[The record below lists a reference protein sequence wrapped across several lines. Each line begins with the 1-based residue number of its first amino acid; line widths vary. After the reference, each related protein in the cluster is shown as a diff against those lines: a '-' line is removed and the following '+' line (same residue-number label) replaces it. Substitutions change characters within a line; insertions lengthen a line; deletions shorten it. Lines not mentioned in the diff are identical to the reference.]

1 MTINASSS
9 LVLSLFTQSGSTALT
24 LPLAMPTVAASP
36 SDAVIAFRR
45 LIVPGAET
53 KGLEQEAK
61 DPITLSAIAQFRQ
74 ALETAKDLDKALSDP
89 RVLTVLMPAL
99 GLPDQVGNP
108 GMVKRALLSDP
119 NDPEGVAAQL
129 GTTWVNAAATLNLLL
144 TSTPKTVAY
153 VGLTDAETTAVASQ
167 LRMGEAVMTAP
178 TYPPPLPRVSAFDG
192 LADSVTTAL
201 AGQLRP
207 GENAT
212 MDRAKL
218 ELDYSATLTAVT
230 IRMGELPDSD
240 LPGIVRDALQQ
251 TALLIGTGKFD
262 SALSAID
269 LALTDLESAGGISAE
284 QTRAGRLALMES
296 GIAVAQM
303 ARDAFGVAERIEK
316 LVMLDT
322 PDNPAWSSAYK
333 VRLDAF
339 HKDGIERNAN
349 FALEVAA
356 AMAQRMVDSSINSF
370 DADLAKSYSD
380 RSTIVLNSRDG
391 RPTTTPIED
400 VPIKRISETEATA
413 VVEAMKNTPPPNL
426 PRGQLEVAYGAKAA
440 LSAITLGETPP
451 VGLAM
456 SAWNALR
463 EMAPMVRAGSY
474 ASALQRLDDALIEVE
489 ADTSLSASMSRD
501 ARAALL
507 EASISLEQV
516 RRNAAGVAE
525 RIERL
530 AVLDAPGSDAW
541 SKEFQRRLESF
552 HQDGI
557 NGNVNFALEVSA
569 AMADRMLTSAVTIEE
584 QNRAQSLYT
593 RSQQVLNGR
602 DGRPYS
608 TSSVGSVTRIMTSE
622 ASLIVEQMK
631 FVSSLGSL
639 ADPKMLDILTSGY
652 TKYEYRTGL
661 STTNPGMAD
670 AIYFM
675 ENAKNM
681 KTAYDILA
689 NSVMSR
695 VVLGALGLPI
705 EIAIQPIETQAR
717 AITTRMNLADLQN
730 ADKVNAFAERFLM
743 AEATAAIAAASV
755 PQDPFAMI
763 TSLSIQV

>member
-1 MTINASSS
+1 
-9 LVLSLFTQSGSTALT
+9 
-24 LPLAMPTVAASP
+24 
-36 SDAVIAFRR
+36 

-53 KGLEQEAK
+53 KGLEQEGK

-153 VGLTDAETTAVASQ
+153 VGLTDAETTAVAGQ

-178 TYPPPLPRVSAFDG
+178 AYPPPLPRVRAFDG

-218 ELDYSATLTAVT
+218 ELDYTATLTAVT

-262 SALSAID
+262 SALSTID

-296 GIAVAQM
+296 GIALAQM
-303 ARDAFGVAERIEK
+303 GRDAFGVAERIER

-322 PDNPAWSSAYK
+322 PSNPAWSSAYK

-380 RSTIVLNSRDG
+380 RSTIVLDSRDG

-426 PRGQLEVAYGAKAA
+426 PRGQLEVTYGAKAA

-489 ADTSLSASMSRD
+489 ADTSLPASMSRD

-530 AVLDAPGSDAW
+530 AALDAPGSDAW

-631 FVSSLGSL
+631 FVSPLGSL
-639 ADPKMLDILTSGY
+639 ADPKMLDVLTSGY

-705 EIAIQPIETQAR
+705 EITIQPIETQAR
-717 AITTRMNLADLQN
+717 AITTRMNLADLQK

>member
-24 LPLAMPTVAASP
+24 LPLAMPPVAASP

-53 KGLEQEAK
+53 KGLEQEGK

-153 VGLTDAETTAVASQ
+153 VGLTDAETTAVAGQ

-178 TYPPPLPRVSAFDG
+178 AYPPPLPRVRAFDG
-192 LADSVTTAL
+192 LADSVTAAL

-218 ELDYSATLTAVT
+218 ELDYNATLTAVT

-262 SALSAID
+262 SALSTID

-296 GIAVAQM
+296 GIALAQM
-303 ARDAFGVAERIEK
+303 GRDAFGVAERIER

-322 PDNPAWSSAYK
+322 PSNPAWSSAYK

-380 RSTIVLNSRDG
+380 RSTIVLDSRDG

-426 PRGQLEVAYGAKAA
+426 PRGQLEVTYGAKAA

-489 ADTSLSASMSRD
+489 ADTSLPASMSRD

-530 AVLDAPGSDAW
+530 AALDAPGSDAW

-631 FVSSLGSL
+631 FVSPLGSL

-717 AITTRMNLADLQN
+717 AITTRMNLADLQK

-743 AEATAAIAAASV
+743 AEATAAIAAASI

>member
-24 LPLAMPTVAASP
+24 LPLAMPPVAASP

-53 KGLEQEAK
+53 KGLEQEGK

-74 ALETAKDLDKALSDP
+74 ALETAKELDKALSDP

-153 VGLTDAETTAVASQ
+153 VGLTDAETTAVAGQ

-178 TYPPPLPRVSAFDG
+178 AYPPPLPRVRAFDG

-218 ELDYSATLTAVT
+218 ELDYTATLTAVT

-251 TALLIGTGKFD
+251 TALLIDTGKFD
-262 SALSAID
+262 SALSTID

-296 GIAVAQM
+296 GIALAQM
-303 ARDAFGVAERIEK
+303 GRDAFGVAERIER

-322 PDNPAWSSAYK
+322 PSNPAWSSAYK

-356 AMAQRMVDSSINSF
+356 AMAQRMVDNSTNSF

-380 RSTIVLNSRDG
+380 RSTIVLDSRDG

-413 VVEAMKNTPPPNL
+413 VVQAMKNTPPPNL
-426 PRGQLEVAYGAKAA
+426 PRGQLEVTYGAKAA
-440 LSAITLGETPP
+440 LSAITLGVTPP

-489 ADTSLSASMSRD
+489 ADTSLPASMSRD

-530 AVLDAPGSDAW
+530 AALDAPGSDAW

-557 NGNVNFALEVSA
+557 NGHVNFALEVSA

-622 ASLIVEQMK
+622 ASRIVQQMK
-631 FVSSLGSL
+631 FVSPLGSL

-717 AITTRMNLADLQN
+717 AITTRMNLADLQK

-763 TSLSIQV
+763 TSLPIRV

>member
-24 LPLAMPTVAASP
+24 LPLAMPPVAASP

-53 KGLEQEAK
+53 KGLEQEGK

-153 VGLTDAETTAVASQ
+153 VGLTDAETTAVAGQ

-178 TYPPPLPRVSAFDG
+178 AYPPPLPRVRAFDG

-218 ELDYSATLTAVT
+218 ELDYTATLTAVT

-262 SALSAID
+262 SALSTID

-296 GIAVAQM
+296 GIALAQM
-303 ARDAFGVAERIEK
+303 GRDAFGVAERIER

-322 PDNPAWSSAYK
+322 PSNPAWSSAYK

-356 AMAQRMVDSSINSF
+356 AMAQRMVESSINSF

-380 RSTIVLNSRDG
+380 RSTIVLDSRDG

-426 PRGQLEVAYGAKAA
+426 PRGQLEVTYGAKAA

-489 ADTSLSASMSRD
+489 ADTSLPASMSRD

-530 AVLDAPGSDAW
+530 AALDAAGSGAW

-631 FVSSLGSL
+631 FVSPLGSL

-717 AITTRMNLADLQN
+717 AITTRMNLADLQK

>member
-24 LPLAMPTVAASP
+24 LPLAMPPVAASP

-53 KGLEQEAK
+53 KGLEQEGK

-153 VGLTDAETTAVASQ
+153 VGLTDAETTAVAGQ

-178 TYPPPLPRVSAFDG
+178 AYPPPLPRVRAFDG

-218 ELDYSATLTAVT
+218 ELDYTATLTAVT

-262 SALSAID
+262 SALSTID

-296 GIAVAQM
+296 GIALAQM
-303 ARDAFGVAERIEK
+303 GRDAFGVAERIER

-322 PDNPAWSSAYK
+322 PSNPAWSSAYK

-380 RSTIVLNSRDG
+380 RSTIVLDSRDG

-426 PRGQLEVAYGAKAA
+426 PRGQLEVTYGAKAA

-489 ADTSLSASMSRD
+489 ADTSLPASMSRD

-530 AVLDAPGSDAW
+530 TALDAPGSDAW

-557 NGNVNFALEVSA
+557 NENVNFALEVSA
-569 AMADRMLTSAVTIEE
+569 AMADRMLTTAVTIEE

-631 FVSSLGSL
+631 FVSPLGSL

-695 VVLGALGLPI
+695 VILGALGLPI

-717 AITTRMNLADLQN
+717 AITTRMNLADLQK

>member
-24 LPLAMPTVAASP
+24 LPLAMPPVAASP

-53 KGLEQEAK
+53 KGLEQEGK

-153 VGLTDAETTAVASQ
+153 VGLTDAETTAVAGQ

-178 TYPPPLPRVSAFDG
+178 AYPPPLPRVRAFDG

-218 ELDYSATLTAVT
+218 ELDYTATLTAVT

-262 SALSAID
+262 SALSTID

-296 GIAVAQM
+296 GIALAQM
-303 ARDAFGVAERIEK
+303 GRDAFGVAERIER

-322 PDNPAWSSAYK
+322 PSNPAWSSAYK

-380 RSTIVLNSRDG
+380 RSTIVLDSRDG

-426 PRGQLEVAYGAKAA
+426 PRGQLEVTYGAKAA

-489 ADTSLSASMSRD
+489 ADTSLPASMSRD

-530 AVLDAPGSDAW
+530 VALDAPGSDAW

-631 FVSSLGSL
+631 FVSPLGSL

-717 AITTRMNLADLQN
+717 AITTRMNLADLQK

>member
-1 MTINASSS
+1 
-9 LVLSLFTQSGSTALT
+9 
-24 LPLAMPTVAASP
+24 
-36 SDAVIAFRR
+36 

-53 KGLEQEAK
+53 KGLEQEGK

-153 VGLTDAETTAVASQ
+153 VGLTDAETTAVAGQ

-178 TYPPPLPRVSAFDG
+178 AYPPPLPRVRAFDG
-192 LADSVTTAL
+192 LADSVTAAL

-218 ELDYSATLTAVT
+218 ELDYNATLTAVT

-262 SALSAID
+262 SALSTID

-296 GIAVAQM
+296 GIALAQM
-303 ARDAFGVAERIEK
+303 GRDAFGVAERIER

-322 PDNPAWSSAYK
+322 PSNPAWSSAYK

-380 RSTIVLNSRDG
+380 RSTIVLDSRDG

-426 PRGQLEVAYGAKAA
+426 PRGQLEVTYGAKAA

-489 ADTSLSASMSRD
+489 ADTSLPASMSRD

-530 AVLDAPGSDAW
+530 AALDAPGSDAW

-631 FVSSLGSL
+631 FVSPLGSL

-717 AITTRMNLADLQN
+717 AITTRMNLADLQK

-743 AEATAAIAAASV
+743 AEATAAIAAASI

>member
-74 ALETAKDLDKALSDP
+74 ALEAAKDLDKALSDP

-153 VGLTDAETTAVASQ
+153 VGLTDAETTAVAGQ
-167 LRMGEAVMTAP
+167 LRMGEAAMTAP
-178 TYPPPLPRVSAFDG
+178 AYPPPLPRVRAFDG

-218 ELDYSATLTAVT
+218 ELDYTATLTAVT

-262 SALSAID
+262 SALSTID

-296 GIAVAQM
+296 GIALAQM
-303 ARDAFGVAERIEK
+303 GRDAFGVAERIEK

-322 PDNPAWSSAYK
+322 PSNPAWSSAYK

-426 PRGQLEVAYGAKAA
+426 PRGQLEVTYGAKAA

-474 ASALQRLDDALIEVE
+474 ASALERLDDALIEVE
-489 ADTSLSASMSRD
+489 ADTSLPASMSRD

-516 RRNAAGVAE
+516 RRNAAGVAD

-530 AVLDAPGSDAW
+530 AALDAPGSGAW
-541 SKEFQRRLESF
+541 SQEFQRRLESF

-569 AMADRMLTSAVTIEE
+569 AMADRMLTTAVTIEE

-622 ASLIVEQMK
+622 ASRIVEQMK
-631 FVSSLGSL
+631 FVSPLGSL

-717 AITTRMNLADLQN
+717 AITTRMNLADLQKP
-730 ADKVNAFAERFLM
+730 DKVNALAERFLM
-743 AEATAAIAAASV
+743 AEATAAVAAASV

-763 TSLSIQV
+763 ASLSIQV

>member
-24 LPLAMPTVAASP
+24 LPLAMPPVAASP

-53 KGLEQEAK
+53 KGLEQEGK

-153 VGLTDAETTAVASQ
+153 VGLTDAETTAVAGQ

-178 TYPPPLPRVSAFDG
+178 AYPPPLPRVRAFDG

-218 ELDYSATLTAVT
+218 ELDYTATLTAVT

-262 SALSAID
+262 SALSTID

-296 GIAVAQM
+296 GIALAQM
-303 ARDAFGVAERIEK
+303 GRDAFGVAERIER

-322 PDNPAWSSAYK
+322 PSNPAWSSAYK

-356 AMAQRMVDSSINSF
+356 AMAQRMVESSINSF

-380 RSTIVLNSRDG
+380 RSTIVLDSRDG

-426 PRGQLEVAYGAKAA
+426 PRGQLEVTYGAKAA

-489 ADTSLSASMSRD
+489 ADTSLPASMSRD

-530 AVLDAPGSDAW
+530 AALDAPGSDAW

-631 FVSSLGSL
+631 LL
-639 ADPKMLDILTSGY
+639 WN
-652 TKYEYRTGL
+652 R
-661 STTNPGMAD
+661 
-670 AIYFM
+670 
-675 ENAKNM
+675 
-681 KTAYDILA
+681 
-689 NSVMSR
+689 
-695 VVLGALGLPI
+695 
-705 EIAIQPIETQAR
+705 
-717 AITTRMNLADLQN
+717 
-730 ADKVNAFAERFLM
+730 
-743 AEATAAIAAASV
+743 
-755 PQDPFAMI
+755 
-763 TSLSIQV
+763 

>member
-24 LPLAMPTVAASP
+24 LPLAMPPVAASP

-53 KGLEQEAK
+53 KGLEQEGK

-153 VGLTDAETTAVASQ
+153 VGLTDAETAAVAGQ

-178 TYPPPLPRVSAFDG
+178 AYPPPLPRVRAFDG

-207 GENAT
+207 GENVT

-218 ELDYSATLTAVT
+218 ELDYTATLTAVT

-262 SALSAID
+262 SALSTID

-296 GIAVAQM
+296 GIALAQM
-303 ARDAFGVAERIEK
+303 GRDAFGVAERIER
-316 LVMLDT
+316 LVILDT
-322 PDNPAWSSAYK
+322 PSNPAWSSAYK

-380 RSTIVLNSRDG
+380 RSTIVLDSRDG

-426 PRGQLEVAYGAKAA
+426 PRGQLEVTYGAKAA

-489 ADTSLSASMSRD
+489 ADTSLPASMSRD

-530 AVLDAPGSDAW
+530 AALDAPGSDAW

-569 AMADRMLTSAVTIEE
+569 AMADRMLTSAVTIEK

-608 TSSVGSVTRIMTSE
+608 TSSVGSVTRIMASE
-622 ASLIVEQMK
+622 ASLVVEKMK
-631 FVSSLGSL
+631 FVNPLGSL

-670 AIYFM
+670 AIYFT

-705 EIAIQPIETQAR
+705 EITIQPIETQAR
-717 AITTRMNLADLQN
+717 AITTRMNLADLQK

>member
-1 MTINASSS
+1 
-9 LVLSLFTQSGSTALT
+9 
-24 LPLAMPTVAASP
+24 MPPVAASP

-53 KGLEQEAK
+53 KGLEQEGK

-153 VGLTDAETTAVASQ
+153 VGLTDAETTAVAGQ

-178 TYPPPLPRVSAFDG
+178 AYPPPLPRVRAFDG

-218 ELDYSATLTAVT
+218 ELDYTATLTAVT

-262 SALSAID
+262 SALSTID

-296 GIAVAQM
+296 GIALAQM
-303 ARDAFGVAERIEK
+303 GRDAFGVAERIER

-322 PDNPAWSSAYK
+322 PSNPAWSSAYK

-380 RSTIVLNSRDG
+380 RSTIVLDSRDG

-426 PRGQLEVAYGAKAA
+426 PRGQLEVTYGAKAA

-489 ADTSLSASMSRD
+489 ADTSLPASMSRD

-530 AVLDAPGSDAW
+530 AALDAPGSDAW

-608 TSSVGSVTRIMTSE
+608 TSSVGSVTRIMASE
-622 ASLIVEQMK
+622 ASLVVEKMK
-631 FVSSLGSL
+631 FVNPLGSL

-670 AIYFM
+670 AIYFT

-705 EIAIQPIETQAR
+705 EITIQPIETQAR
-717 AITTRMNLADLQN
+717 AITTRMNLADLQK